1 MTRLE
6 PLQQVDRNFVWWRG
20 RKLVYFS
27 GCDYFRLA
35 RHPAVLQAAAAG
47 LKRFGLNVAAS
58 RLTTGHHKIYEML
71 ERQLADFFDAEEAL
85 LLSSGYLT
93 GTVVAQALA
102 GTFSH
107 ALVDERAHP
116 ALLDAANQLN
126 CPVLKFKHRDADDF
140 ARAVARCGR
149 GARLVVLT
157 DGMFAHDGSAA
168 PLKAYL
174 KMLPP
179 DGLLLV
185 DDAHGAGVLGET
197 GRGTP
202 EYEGVANFLKGGRA
216 AAAARSGA
224 AAPPPPRRGPQII
237 QCVTLSK
244 AFGVYGGA
252 VLGPHDLREKILK
265 RSRAFIGST
274 PLPPPLASAALQS
287 VKLLGRH
294 GKKLRRCL
302 NQNAAFVK
310 TALRT
315 AGWEIPDTTGPIVPL
330 HAKTESEARALEKHL
345 LAAEIYPPFV
355 KYPGG
360 DASGYF
366 RFVISSGHSRAQLN
380 RLIAALAAFK
390 RMHLTGRSRFG
401 VEL

>member
-1 MTRLE
+1 MTRFE
-6 PLQQVDRNFVWWRG
+6 SLQPVERNFVRWRG
-20 RKLVYFS
+20 RKFDFFS

-35 RHPAVLQAAAAG
+35 SHPAVLRAAAAG

-58 RLTTGHHKIYEML
+58 RLTTGHHRIYEML
-71 ERQLADFFDAEEAL
+71 ERQLADFFQTEDAL

-102 GTFSH
+102 GNFSH

-116 ALLDAANQLN
+116 ALLDAAVQLD

-140 ARAVARCGR
+140 ARAVARCGP
-149 GARLVVLT
+149 GARPVILT
-157 DGMFAHDGSAA
+157 DGMFSHDGSVA

-174 KMLPP
+174 KILPY
-179 DGLLLV
+179 DGLILV
-185 DDAHGAGVLGET
+185 DDAHGAGVLGNT
-197 GRGTP
+197 GKGTP
-202 EYEGVANFLKGGRA
+202 EYEGVGNFLNGGRA
-216 AAAARSGA
+216 AAAARGGA

-252 VLGPHDLREKILK
+252 VLGPYELREKILK

-274 PLPPPLASAALQS
+274 PLPPPLANAALQS

-302 NQNAAFVK
+302 NQNAALVK
-310 TALRT
+310 TALRA
-315 AGWEIPDTTGPIVPL
+315 AGWEIPETPGPIAPL
-330 HAKTESEARALEKHL
+330 HTRTGTEARALKKHL
-345 LAAEIYPPFV
+345 LAAGIYPPFV

-360 DASGYF
+360 DANGYF
-366 RFVISSGHSRAQLN
+366 RFVISSGHSRAQLD
-380 RLIAALAAFK
+380 RLIAAVAEFK
-390 RMHLTGRSRFG
+390 RMRLTGTSGFRR
-401 VEL
+401 